1 MLRDFLA
8 ILVTI
13 FVTRIS
19 KHTVYQKKAYL
30 YRKMMENFELKDEE
44 YIELKNLIK
53 LLGWVETGGDAKFR
67 IDNQEIKVNGE
78 IETQRR
84 KKIRRGDI
92 VTSGN
97 NQVQVK

>member
-1 MLRDFLA
+1 MD
-8 ILVTI
+8 
-13 FVTRIS
+13 
-19 KHTVYQKKAYL
+19 
-30 YRKMMENFELKDEE
+30 NFKLKEGEE

-53 LLGWVETGGDAKFR
+53 ILGWVGTGGEAKFR

-92 VTSGN
+92 VTSGDHQA
-97 NQVQVK
+97 QVQ